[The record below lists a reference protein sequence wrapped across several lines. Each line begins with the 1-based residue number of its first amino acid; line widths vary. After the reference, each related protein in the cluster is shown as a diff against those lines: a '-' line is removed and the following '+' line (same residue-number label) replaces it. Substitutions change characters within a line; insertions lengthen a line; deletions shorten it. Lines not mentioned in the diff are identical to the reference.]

1 MEVLKY
7 ENGDF
12 FVLVGIQE
20 GSQEEVTWAERRVA
34 GRYHEKAMAPHS
46 VLLPGKSHGRRS
58 LVGCSPWDPEDLD
71 TTERLPFHFSLSY
84 TGEGNGN
91 PLQCSCLENSRDRG
105 AWWAAVYGVAQSR
118 TRLKRL
124 SSSSSSSHEKGGG
137 PRKHPE
143 VGLYGLGVL
152 YLYVALGLAKCDGK
166 VGSRERGSASSS
178 HGQPECKAREFGI
191 YLAGHK
197 NVFYG

>member
-1 MEVLKY
+1 MLLSMGSHRVGYDCSDLVCMHALEMEM
-7 ENGDF
+7 
-12 FVLVGIQE
+12 
-20 GSQEEVTWAERRVA
+20 TT
-34 GRYHEKAMAPHS
+34 HS
-46 VLLPGKSHGRRS
+46 SI
-58 LVGCSPWDPEDLD
+58 
-71 TTERLPFHFSLSY
+71 F
-84 TGEGNGN
+84 
-91 PLQCSCLENSRDRG
+91 CLENPRDGG
-105 AWWAAVYGVAQSR
+105 AWWAAVCGVAQSQ

-152 YLYVALGLAKCDGK
+152 YIYVALGLAKCDGK